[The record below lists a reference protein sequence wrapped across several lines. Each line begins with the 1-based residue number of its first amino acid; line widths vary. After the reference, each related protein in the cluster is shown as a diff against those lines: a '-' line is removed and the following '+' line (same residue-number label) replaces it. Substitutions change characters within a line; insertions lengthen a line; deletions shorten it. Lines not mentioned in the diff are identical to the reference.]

1 VNRSIPPEIVEEV
14 KNRTDILSLVSEY
27 VTLKK
32 AGRNFVGLCPFHKEK
47 TPSFSVNQDKQIF
60 YCFGCGEGGNALTF
74 LMKINSM
81 AFPEAVRQLARKA
94 GIRIPEKP
102 LTKEDRERFSQR
114 EQLFRLNEIAA
125 EFYEKNLLSAGG
137 ERARTYIRDRGIDP
151 KTGKTFRLGYA
162 PDGWKALYEHLS
174 KKGVPLK
181 LAEQAGLILPRS
193 DGSAYYDRFR
203 GRLMFPI
210 EDVQGHIVAFGG
222 RILGEGEPKYMNSPE
237 SPVYIKGKNLY
248 GLGKAREEIRSRG
261 FAVLVEGYFDFL
273 SLWNAGIRNVVASL
287 GTALTRE
294 HVDLLR
300 RFTGQITAVFD
311 PDEAGRKALSRS
323 IELFI
328 AGNLE
333 AKAVVLPDGL
343 DPDAFVRRRGREEF
357 ESVLARADNMV
368 DYYIDS
374 VLKSEGS
381 IVGDRRAFREAAAFI
396 VRFDDAVVRDLF
408 VKRVAERLGVDE
420 VLLKKEI
427 QKGRSAGVSPEKNS
441 EASAAKAGAGSD
453 ALELK
458 IIRMMLQYPERIP
471 AAAETAILQYLKEE
485 DAGAVAK
492 AILDS
497 LRSDG
502 KVDVASLVDGFHQPA
517 DRRKLMQWIME
528 KEPPLEGPVIDRMF
542 ADGIRQL
549 KKRWYRDRHR
559 ELKLRLGKAERA
571 GDDEACR
578 SLLTEIQR
586 LSSEET
592 SLHV

>member
-1 VNRSIPPEIVEEV
+1 MNRSIPPEIVEEV

-27 VTLKK
+27 VTLRK
-32 AGRNFVGLCPFHKEK
+32 AGRNYVGLCPFHKEK

-94 GIRIPEKP
+94 GVRIPEKP
-102 LTKEDRERFSQR
+102 LSKEDRERFSQR
-114 EQLFRLNEIAA
+114 EQLFRLNEIVAG
-125 EFYEKNLLSAGG
+125 FYEKNLLSAGG

-151 KTGKTFRLGYA
+151 KIGKAFRLGYA
-162 PDGWKALYEHLS
+162 PEGWKALYEYLS
-174 KKGVPLK
+174 KQGVPLK

-193 DGSAYYDRFR
+193 DGSSYYDRFR

-222 RILGEGEPKYMNSPE
+222 RVMGDGEPKYMNSPE
-237 SPVYIKGKNLY
+237 SPVYVKGKNLY
-248 GLGKAREEIRSRG
+248 GLGKARDEIRGRG

-311 PDEAGRKALSRS
+311 PDEAGRKALARS
-323 IELFI
+323 LELFI

-333 AKAVVLPDGL
+333 ARVVVLPDGL
-343 DPDAFVRRRGREEF
+343 DPDAFVRKRGKEGF
-357 ESVLARADNMV
+357 ESILARADSMV

-408 VKRVAERLGVDE
+408 VRRVAERLGVE
-420 VLLKKEI
+420 ETLLKKEV
-427 QKGRSAGVSPEKNS
+427 QKGRFEGNTPGKSPAAAPEK
-441 EASAAKAGAGSD
+441 GAPSD
-453 ALELK
+453 TLELK
-458 IIRMMLQYPERIP
+458 IVRMMLQYPDRIP
-471 AAAETAILQYLKEE
+471 ETAESEILQYLREE
-485 DAGAVAK
+485 DTGTVAK
-492 AILDS
+492 AVLDS
-497 LRSDG
+497 MRSAG
-502 KVDVASLVDGFHQPA
+502 KLDVASLVDGFRRPD

-528 KEPPLEGPVIDRMF
+528 KEPPLEEQVIDRMF
-542 ADGIRQL
+542 ADAIQQL
-549 KKRWYRDRHR
+549 RKRWYRDRHR
-559 ELKLRLGKAERA
+559 ELKMRLGKAERA
-571 GDDEACR
+571 GDHETCH

-592 SLHV
+592 SLRA

>member
-27 VTLKK
+27 VTLRK
-32 AGRNFVGLCPFHKEK
+32 AGRNYVGLCPFHKEK

-94 GIRIPEKP
+94 GVRIPEKP

-114 EQLFRLNEIAA
+114 EQLFRLNEVVA
-125 EFYEKNLLSAGG
+125 EFYERNMLSAVG
-137 ERARTYIRDRGIDP
+137 ERARVYIRDRGIDP
-151 KTGKTFRLGYA
+151 KTAKAFRLGYA
-162 PDGWKALYEHLS
+162 PEGWKALYEYLS

-181 LAEQAGLILPRS
+181 LAEEAGLILPRS
-193 DGSAYYDRFR
+193 DGSTYYDRFR

-222 RILGEGEPKYMNSPE
+222 RILGDGEPKYMNSPE

-248 GLGKAREEIRSRG
+248 GLGKAREEIRGRG
-261 FAVLVEGYFDFL
+261 SAVLVEGYFDFL

-300 RFTGQITAVFD
+300 RFTGQIAAVFD
-311 PDEAGRKALSRS
+311 PDEAGRKALARS
-323 IELFI
+323 IELLI

-343 DPDAFVRRRGREEF
+343 DPDAFVRKKGREEF
-357 ESVLARADNMV
+357 ESILDHADNMV

-420 VLLKKEI
+420 FLLKKEV
-427 QKGRSAGVSPEKNS
+427 QTGRSAGGSAEKSS
-441 EASAAKAGAGSD
+441 EAPSAKTGDPSD

-458 IIRMMLQYPERIP
+458 IIRMMLQYPDRIP
-471 AAAETAILQYLKEE
+471 AAAESGILQYLKEE

-492 AILDS
+492 AIIDS
-497 LRSDG
+497 RRSVG
-502 KVDVASLVDGFHQPA
+502 KVDVASLVDGFRQPD
-517 DRRKLMQWIME
+517 DRRRMMQWIME
-528 KEPPLEGPVIDRMF
+528 KEAPLEEQVIDQMF
-542 ADGIRQL
+542 ADAIRQL
-549 KKRWYRDRHR
+549 KKRWYRDRHK
-559 ELKLRLGKAERA
+559 ELKLKLGKAERA
-571 GDDEACR
+571 GDDEMCH

-592 SLHV
+592 SLRV